1 MSQHPNAKLTP
12 KGRET
17 LVSRIGSGLGVA
29 EAARQ
34 MGVSRQTASKWL
46 ARARRGEGLADRSSR
61 PRRLARLTPPEVE
74 ERACEA
80 RRAMLLA
87 PFALAAETGV
97 RAASVIDMTAAQAE

>member
-61 PRRLARLTPPEVE
+61 PRRLARLTPPPRSRSAPARPAGPCCWRRSPWRPR
-74 ERACEA
+74 RACA
-80 RRAMLLA
+80 QLA
-87 PFALAAETGV
+87 SST
-97 RAASVIDMTAAQAE
+97 